1 MNEIH
6 EITIALVKFRDER
19 DWAQFHDSKNLATA
33 ISIEAAELNE
43 LFLWK
48 TVKESEDVD
57 KAKLKDEL
65 ADVLAFSFL
74 LANKH
79 GFDVKEIMLDKIRK
93 NGEKY
98 PVDKAKGTAKKYDE
112 L

>member
-1 MNEIH
+1 MTDIQ
-6 EITIALVKFRDER
+6 EITQKLIEFRNER

-48 TVKESEDVD
+48 DVKESENVD
-57 KAKLKDEL
+57 KNKLKDEL
-65 ADVLAFSFL
+65 ADILAFSFL
-74 LANKH
+74 LAEKH
-79 GFDVKEIMLDKIRK
+79 NFNVKEIMLDKIKR

-98 PVDKAKGTAKKYDE
+98 PVDKAKGSAKKYNE